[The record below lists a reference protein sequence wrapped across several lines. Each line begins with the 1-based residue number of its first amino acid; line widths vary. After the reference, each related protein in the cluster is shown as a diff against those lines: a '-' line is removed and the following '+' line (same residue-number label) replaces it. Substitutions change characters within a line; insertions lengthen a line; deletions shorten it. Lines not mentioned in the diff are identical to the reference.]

1 MGLPEVRI
9 GMIPDLGGT
18 SRLARRIGPG
28 RAALVI
34 CGGNVDLDRL
44 PWISR

>member
-1 MGLPEVRI
+1 MAKQAGWRHV
-9 GMIPDLGGT
+9 
-18 SRLARRIGPG
+18 
-28 RAALVI
+28 ALVI